1 MSRTLAPAVL
11 TLALFLAPA
20 ARATDRDDVRPGT
33 VAFAAIDGVDGE
45 STQKGHEKQVEVLSI
60 SQTFRNAGTTG
71 GGGAGAGKVTLSPF
85 TITKLQDSAS
95 VKLMDRCVKG
105 THVPSIVLHL
115 YRQSGDGKAQAQE
128 YYRVTLKEVFITAIN
143 ERSAD
148 GRIVDEVQ
156 LSFAEGRWET
166 FDPPAVATFNA
177 QTNTLNVAA
186 PAGGTRR

>member
-1 MSRTLAPAVL
+1 MRTTLGLAVL
-11 TLALFLAPA
+11 ALTLLLAPA
-20 ARATDRDDVRPGT
+20 ARATDRDDVRPGP
-33 VAFAAIDGVDGE
+33 VAFAAIDGIDGE

-71 GGGAGAGKVTLSPF
+71 TGAGAGKVTLSPF

-105 THVPSIVLHL
+105 THVPSVVLHV
-115 YRQSGDGKAQAQE
+115 YRQSGDGKTQE
-128 YYRVTLKEVFITAIN
+128 YYRVTMKEVLISAVN
-143 ERSAD
+143 ERSAE

-177 QTNTLNVAA
+177 QTNTVNIAA